1 MPNFKKDFSNRDDR
15 TYNMRSTG
23 DLDNRKPPKQ
33 YKSPEIDPSNPD
45 VISEDNV
52 DFDSLVSK
60 VKRTSR
66 APSVKQAA
74 TLKLA
79 ADYGMS
85 SGADIS
91 SAVTTDFYTPW
102 MSTDYF
108 ELPRS
113 FAEERRWY
121 RWFYDQ
127 DPIVGRCI
135 DLKTYIPLSKVT
147 LGSPKGSNHEKNEM
161 ILAFFRNMW
170 ADLRMYEKLL
180 WILHEYNLMGEVLVY
195 FEWSDEK
202 NNWDKILIL
211 DPDMCEVRYLPFR
224 DETLVYLINDD
235 SADDLVNDAHDIGE
249 DDLATSLGGLLNE
262 IEGEEEGQTYIQLNT
277 DPRKGSFVK
286 YFSRKRS
293 PYRAGPGVSVLRRV
307 LRNLLFRDKIRQALT
322 QITSRHM
329 TPVRLVHAEG
339 LSSGQLD
346 ELRDMVDYALTGPD
360 FSIITDFEVTWT
372 EITAEGRLFDTT
384 AIYEQSTEELLI
396 GLGMPKELLTNEGA
410 YSGGRISL
418 QMLDL
423 EYSLI
428 RDLMSEMI
436 DEIFR
441 VTAEKNKFIEKDPD
455 TDATILLYASLKFS
469 RMSLRDYAD
478 MFDFFSNMVINGQL
492 DRGTLLEMFNI
503 DPIDV
508 ANKQKED
515 FLTINDNLSDE
526 LRRNLLAEVA
536 GPLIEKTRILDK
548 IIEGYGLE
556 RKTKSELEAENAS
569 AGMGD
574 EGLDSGFGGEDMGE
588 GGGLGSLDMGA
599 EEGLP
604 EGESEAPEQETPE
617 NTPEE

>member
-1 MPNFKKDFSNRDDR
+1 MNNFKKDFSPSKRQKNIR
-15 TYNMRSTG
+15 TLG
-23 DLDNRKPPKQ
+23 EFEGGLKPP
-33 YKSPEIDPSNPD
+33 SPVRDNDIDINNPD
-45 VISEDNV
+45 VISEDEV
-52 DFDSLVSK
+52 DFDSLKRKIRRSPLSKLAGVSK
-60 VKRTSR
+60 VATD
-66 APSVKQAA
+66 SV
-74 TLKLA
+74 T
-79 ADYGMS
+79 

-91 SAVTTDFYTPW
+91 AAATTDFYTPW

-147 LGSPKGSNHEKNEM
+147 LGMPKGSNHEKNEM
-161 ILAFFRNMW
+161 ILAFFKNMW
-170 ADLRMYEKLL
+170 AELDMYEKLI
-180 WILHEYNLMGEVLVY
+180 WILHEYNLMGEVLIY
-195 FEWSDEK
+195 FEWDDEK

-211 DPDMCEVRYLPFR
+211 DPDICEVRYLPFR

-235 SADDLVNDAHDIGE
+235 SAEDLVDDAHDIGE
-249 DDLATSLGGLLNE
+249 DDLASSLGGLLNE
-262 IEGEEEGQTYIQLNT
+262 VEGEEGQKFIQLNT

-339 LSSGQLD
+339 LGAEQLD
-346 ELRDMVDYALTGPD
+346 ELRDQVDFALTGPD

-423 EYSLI
+423 EYTVI
-428 RDLMSEMI
+428 RDLLSEMVG
-436 DEIFR
+436 EVFR
-441 VTAEKNKFIEKDPD
+441 ITAEKQGFLEKDPD
-455 TDATILLYASLKFS
+455 TDVTIILYPPLKFS
-469 RMSLRDYAD
+469 RMALRDYAD
-478 MFDFFSNMVINGQL
+478 MFDFFSNMVTNGQL
-492 DRGTLLEMFNI
+492 DKGTLLEMFNI
-503 DPIDV
+503 DPTDV

-515 FLTINDNLSDE
+515 FLTVSDNLSDE
-526 LRRNLLAEVA
+526 LRRGLLGEVVS
-536 GPLIEKTRILDK
+536 RIATETDAVDR
-548 IIEGYGLE
+548 IIEGYGLK
-556 RKTKSELEAENAS
+556 RKTKEQIAQEQAA
-569 AGMGD
+569 AGGGD
-574 EGLDSGFGGEDMGE
+574 LGGGMDMGGDM
-588 GGGLGSLDMGA
+588 GGGIEPLDMG
-599 EEGLP
+599 
-604 EGESEAPEQETPE
+604 SEAEPEAETPE
-617 NTPEE
+617 PAPEE